1 MCDYPDNKRYLKL
14 IKTIG
19 VCSFILLTG
28 CNFFEAKQQ
37 VFECKKTHIDGQSLS
52 QKGQVINYFH
62 FNDNRL
68 DISLGPVGVGLS
80 GYRCEK
86 NEFVYKCA
94 DLKKDNFDDQVI
106 LDRFTLAAQQIIRS
120 SEKAAV
126 IDYECLKLDRLVE

>member
-1 MCDYPDNKRYLKL
+1 MCDYSNNERYLKL
-14 IKTIG
+14 IKTSF
-19 VCSFILLTG
+19 VCSFTILIG

-37 VFECKKTHIDGQSLS
+37 VFECKKTHIDGQPYNKNS
-52 QKGQVINYFH
+52 QVVNYFH

-68 DISLGPVGVGLS
+68 DISLGPVGIGLS

-86 NEFVYKCA
+86 TEFIYKCT
-94 DLKKDNFDDQVI
+94 DLKKDNFDDQVT

>member
-1 MCDYPDNKRYLKL
+1 MCDYSNNERYLKL
-14 IKTIG
+14 IKTSF
-19 VCSFILLTG
+19 VCSFTILIG

-37 VFECKKTHIDGQSLS
+37 VFECKKTHIDGQSYNKNS
-52 QKGQVINYFH
+52 QVVNYFH

-68 DISLGPVGVGLS
+68 DISLGPVGIGLS

-86 NEFVYKCA
+86 TEFIYKCT
-94 DLKKDNFDDQVI
+94 DLKKDNFDDQVT

>member
-1 MCDYPDNKRYLKL
+1 MCDYPNNERYLKL
-14 IKTIG
+14 TKIG
-19 VCSFILLTG
+19 FICSFMLLIS

-37 VFECKKTHIDGQSLS
+37 VFECKKTHIDGQPLD
-52 QKGQVINYFH
+52 QRGRVINYFH

-68 DISLGPVGVGLS
+68 DISLGPVGIGLS

-86 NEFVYKCA
+86 TEFIYKCT
-94 DLKKDNFDDQVI
+94 DLKKDNFDDQVT

-126 IDYECLKLDRLVE
+126 FDYQCIKLDRLME

>member
-1 MCDYPDNKRYLKL
+1 M
-14 IKTIG
+14 
-19 VCSFILLTG
+19 
-28 CNFFEAKQQ
+28 AKQQ
-37 VFECKKTHIDGQSLS
+37 VFECKKTHIDGQSLN
-52 QKGQVINYFH
+52 QRAQVINYFH

-68 DISLGPVGVGLS
+68 DVSLGPVGVGLS

-86 NEFVYKCA
+86 NEFVYKCT
-94 DLKKDNFDDQVI
+94 DLKKDNFDDQVT

>member
-14 IKTIG
+14 IKTSV

-37 VFECKKTHIDGQSLS
+37 VFECKKTHIDGQSLN

-62 FNDNRL
+62 FNDDRL

-80 GYRCEK
+80 GYGCEK
-86 NEFVYKCA
+86 SEFIYKCT
-94 DLKKDNFDDQVI
+94 DLKKDNFDDQVT

-126 IDYECLKLDRLVE
+126 IDYECLKLDRLAE

>member
-1 MCDYPDNKRYLKL
+1 MCDYSNNERYLKL
-14 IKTIG
+14 IKTSF
-19 VCSFILLTG
+19 VCSFTILIG

-37 VFECKKTHIDGQSLS
+37 VFECKKTHIDGQPYNKKS
-52 QKGQVINYFH
+52 QVVNYFH

-68 DISLGPVGVGLS
+68 DISLGPVGIGLS

-86 NEFVYKCA
+86 TEFIYKCT
-94 DLKKDNFDDQVI
+94 DLKKDNFDDQVT

>member
-1 MCDYPDNKRYLKL
+1 MLL
-14 IKTIG
+14 I
-19 VCSFILLTG
+19 S

-37 VFECKKTHIDGQSLS
+37 VFECKKTHIDGQLLN
-52 QKGQVINYFH
+52 QRGQVINYFH

-68 DISLGPVGVGLS
+68 DISLGPVGIGLS

-86 NEFVYKCA
+86 TEFIYKCN
-94 DLKKDNFDDQVI
+94 DLKKDNFDDQVT

-126 IDYECLKLDRLVE
+126 IDYQCLKLDRLVE